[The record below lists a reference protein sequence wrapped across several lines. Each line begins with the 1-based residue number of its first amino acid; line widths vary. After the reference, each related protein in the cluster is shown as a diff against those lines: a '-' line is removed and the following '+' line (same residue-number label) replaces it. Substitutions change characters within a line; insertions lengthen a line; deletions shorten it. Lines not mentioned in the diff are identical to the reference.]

1 MYYIWFAKI
10 NRNALKKYFARAVI
24 DTTKNESKYNIITY
38 YLIVEDNYSKS
49 EFVEKE
55 VLIHC
60 D

>member
-1 MYYIWFAKI
+1 MYIWFAKI

-24 DTTKNESKYNIITY
+24 DTTKNESKYN
-38 YLIVEDNYSKS
+38 NNKYSKP
-49 EFVEKE
+49 EFVEKG